1 LINLI
6 NEKEINVLTKR
17 IGGIGLSFLFN
28 QDAFEFGGEAVIDE
42 FTPDIQAE
50 IKLRVNL
57 DDFPGTRREEKIFDS
72 KSTWSLYRSQKKYFL
87 YDCSLALDSLPSKLL
102 ILEPDFKSGE
112 IFIRDGGSSQNL
124 FPDPLGH
131 PLNQIFMIILLSFRK
146 GALFHACGIDD
157 ESSGYLFLGN
167 SGHGKS
173 TIARIW
179 FENKATVLNDDRI
192 IAREKDGG
200 IWMYGTPWHGSF
212 GELSLKGMPI
222 SKIFF
227 LRKGERNSAVR
238 KEDNEAVSMLLTR
251 GFFPFWDKE
260 GMGNNV
266 SLCHALVS
274 KIPCYELTFVPD
286 RDIIE
291 FVRNI

>member
-1 LINLI
+1 M
-6 NEKEINVLTKR
+6 LTKR

-28 QDAFEFGGEAVIDE
+28 QDAFEFGEEAAIDE

-50 IKLRVNL
+50 IKLRVHL
-57 DDFPGTRREEKIFDS
+57 DDFPETRRKEKIFDS
-72 KSTWSLYRSQKKYFL
+72 ESTWSLYRSQKKYFL
-87 YDCSLALDSLPSKLL
+87 YDCSLTLDSLPSKLL

-112 IFIRDGGSSQNL
+112 IFIRDDGSSQNL
-124 FPDPLGH
+124 FPDPLGY
-131 PLNQIFMIILLSFRK
+131 PLNQILMIILLSFRK

-192 IAREKDGG
+192 IVREKDGVAW
-200 IWMYGTPWHGSF
+200 IYGTPWHGDF
-212 GELSLKGMPI
+212 RKLCLKGMPV

-238 KEDNEAVSMLLTR
+238 KEDSEAVSMLLAR
-251 GFFPFWDKE
+251 GFLPFWDKE
-260 GMGNNV
+260 GMDNTL
-266 SLCHALVS
+266 SLCHDLVS
-274 KIPCYELTFVPD
+274 KIPCYELNFVPD